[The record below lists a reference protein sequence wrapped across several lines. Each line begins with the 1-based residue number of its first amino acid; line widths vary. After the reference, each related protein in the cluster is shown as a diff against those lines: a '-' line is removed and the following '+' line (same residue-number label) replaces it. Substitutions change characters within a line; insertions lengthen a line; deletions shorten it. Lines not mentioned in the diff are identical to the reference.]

1 MRINKTNRF
10 LVLLFSSVLLLRAC
24 DTGYVKKDGKWYLTT
39 GQFEGLRQ
47 PIGICYFSGGKLEKE
62 KRDGTCGQ
70 GAVSGSDKAFSDAS
84 CKDGVFSCDDLGC
97 DWWEEGSVMGA
108 G

>member
-1 MRINKTNRF
+1 VCPDVCSICAVLSASNACGDAAFPFRIFAK
-10 LVLLFSSVLLLRAC
+10 S
-24 DTGYVKKDGKWYLTT
+24 LTT

-62 KRDGTCGQ
+62 KRDGTRGQ

-84 CKDGVFSCDDLGC
+84 CKDGVFSCDDLGF
-97 DWWEEGSVMGA
+97 DWWEEGTVMGA